1 MSNLSDIRT
10 RSTGAEAVE
19 IRSMHDRADRVRG
32 VSSDAG
38 VTLIELL
45 VVVSLL
51 SVVMATA
58 YLLQG
63 SASMMSDQIEAR
75 ATAYDESRKA
85 VDRITRELRQAVEIT
100 DQGGAVE
107 RAQPPH
113 IEFYSDVNNDGA
125 PELVEYD
132 GQTGSLVRSVFDP
145 TTVVPPFTFH
155 SSASTSSVVIE
166 SLGSDDIFTYYD
178 RADPPHLIVPGHEE
192 DVSAVSLHLIN
203 SATVNG
209 STASVDVAT
218 WVKIR
223 SILNSVD

>member
-1 MSNLSDIRT
+1 VDDRI
-10 RSTGAEAVE
+10 
-19 IRSMHDRADRVRG
+19 MHDRADRVRCA
-32 VSSDAG
+32 SSDRG
-38 VTLIELL
+38 VTLVELL

-63 SASMMSDQIEAR
+63 SASAMSDQIEAR
-75 ATAYDESRKA
+75 ATAYEESRKA

-100 DQGGAVE
+100 DKGGAVE

-132 GQTGSLVRSVFDP
+132 GQTGSLVRTIFDP

-166 SLGSDDIFTYYD
+166 SLGSHDIFTYYD
-178 RADPPHLIVPGHEE
+178 RADPPHLIVPGHRE

-223 SILNSVD
+223 SILNSVN